1 MPSITSLTYG
11 ERAARHTNPAAKA
24 LLETIERKKSNLCV
38 SVDVSNKSTFLKIID
53 VVGPY
58 ASLIKVILILDS
70 AKYSEQLN
78 DTIRSL
84 NSDPNQDTC
93 RHSRRFWRRFSKA
106 TSRIEHKTRFLNIWG
121 QEIRRHRLAS
131 SFPLPRDQTTLITSY
146 YNLPS
151 KFSNQGTPSSYNT
164 QPECT
169 KSHPGHIS
177 PTPTQSQVHQSSQ
190 V

>member
-58 ASLIKVILILDS
+58 ASLIKVPLILDS
-70 AKYSEQLN
+70 IKYSEPLN
-78 DTIRSL
+78 DTIRSH

-93 RHSRRFWRRFSKA
+93 RHSRR
-106 TSRIEHKTRFLNIWG
+106 L
-121 QEIRRHRLAS
+121 
-131 SFPLPRDQTTLITSY
+131 
-146 YNLPS
+146 
-151 KFSNQGTPSSYNT
+151 
-164 QPECT
+164 
-169 KSHPGHIS
+169 
-177 PTPTQSQVHQSSQ
+177 
-190 V
+190 